1 MSYTSCVEIDIFAAA
16 MLLIVFFSSRIS
28 SPHLAASQRFRLIV
42 SLTICVLCC
51 DTLCWLLT
59 GLSFPGANELLW
71 ILNFFYFTLSGVIAF
86 FWLVYTLT
94 ALKPSLHL
102 PPLAWIGMMLPL
114 FSLIVLALAS
124 FQHKWLFYIDQA
136 NIYHR
141 GPVFQIQTVVCFG
154 YLLAASIIALGQMR
168 RESLPEKRRRC
179 LWMGTFVVM
188 PLLGGTLEILHY
200 GALLLWP
207 CAALSLELVY
217 MSIQNQQ
224 ISLDALTELNNRGQF
239 DRHLFNRCT
248 SYDGKSQLVL
258 FLLDVDSF
266 KRIND
271 RWGHVVG
278 DEALI
283 CGAQILKTV
292 FAGRNAFLARYGGDE
307 FAAILSCDS
316 PDEIDNVLAAL
327 EVEEQA
333 FNTAPD
339 HPPYS
344 LIFSIGYAQYDPKW
358 QNDCAR
364 FIAEAD
370 AKMYQQKKERQGSE
384 GLQTVSSGPL
394 RRRF

>member
-28 SPHLAASQRFRLIV
+28 SPHLAASQRFRFIV
-42 SLTICVLCC
+42 LLTVCVLCC
-51 DTLCWLLT
+51 DAASWVLM
-59 GLSFPGANELLW
+59 GRIFPGANELLW
-71 ILNFFYFTLSGVIAF
+71 ILNFFYFALSGAIAF

-94 ALKPSLHL
+94 ALKRSLHL
-102 PPLAWIGMMLPL
+102 PLLAWIGMAVPL
-114 FSLIVLALAS
+114 FSLIALAMAS
-124 FQHKWLFYIDQA
+124 FQHNWLFYIDQT

-141 GPVFQIQTVVCFG
+141 GPVFQMQTVVCFG
-154 YLLAASIIALGQMR
+154 YLLAASVVALGQMR
-168 RESLPEKRRRC
+168 RESLPEKRGRC
-179 LWMGTFVVM
+179 LWMSAFVVM

-217 MSIQNQQ
+217 MSIQNQL

-239 DRHLFNRCT
+239 DRHLFNRCN
-248 SYDGKSQLVL
+248 SYDGKSLLIL

-292 FAGRNAFLARYGGDE
+292 FAGRNTFLARYGGDE

-327 EVEEQA
+327 EVEQQA
-333 FNTAPD
+333 FNAAPD
-339 HPPYS
+339 HLPYS

-364 FIAEAD
+364 FIAAAD
-370 AKMYQQKKERQGSE
+370 AKMYQQKKERQDSE
-384 GLQTVSSGPL
+384 SLQTVSPGPL

>member
-16 MLLIVFFSSRIS
+16 MLLIVFFSPRIS
-28 SPHLAASQRFRLIV
+28 LPHLAASQQFRLIV
-42 SLTICVLCC
+42 LLTTCVLCC
-51 DTLCWLLT
+51 DAASWVLM
-59 GLSFPGANELLW
+59 GRIFPGANELLW

-86 FWLVYTLT
+86 SWLIYTLT
-94 ALKPSLHL
+94 TLKHSLHL
-102 PPLAWIGMMLPL
+102 PPLAWIGMAVPL
-114 FSLIVLALAS
+114 FSLIMLAMAS
-124 FQHKWLFYIDQA
+124 FHHKWLFYIDQT
-136 NIYHR
+136 NTYHR
-141 GPVFQIQTVVCFG
+141 GPVFQMQTVVCFG
-154 YLLAASIIALGQMR
+154 YLLAASVIALGQMR
-168 RESLPEKRRRC
+168 RESLPEKRGRC
-179 LWMGTFVVM
+179 LWMGSFVVM

-200 GALLLWP
+200 GMLLLWP

-239 DRHLFNRCT
+239 DRHLFNRCN
-248 SYDGKSQLVL
+248 SYDGKSLLVL

-339 HPPYS
+339 HLPYS

-364 FIAEAD
+364 FIAAAD
-370 AKMYQQKKERQGSE
+370 AKMYQQKKERQDSE
-384 GLQTVSSGPL
+384 SLQTVSSGPL